1 MTMALVEN
9 SLKTGEEW
17 FHFDQKKQ
25 QLRDYVD
32 VTSKLIWQRQ
42 GIFFSAT
49 VLSALYFD
57 PIKSFACYGAVLF
70 TEVVDL
76 ILARRINS
84 WRGHDSTK
92 ARHFMMW
99 VMANTALSAAAISLF
114 VTVIALQQGPGG
126 HFTPLFFLFAAA
138 LFAAMNNH
146 QLLPALTLRLFIY
159 GCTFA
164 FIVFLDIWRVAPP
177 LSSVLWLHV
186 FTVAFVMYFIID
198 ISFAFLRMYRNNLAQ
213 LEKLAEEHT
222 RTLAAYNVKSEFV
235 STVSHELRT
244 PLTSIKGSLDL
255 IETGALGK
263 VPEAMQPIIDLATKN
278 SHRLANLINDILD
291 LQKLESGEVEYR
303 LAPLDVRVLVQ
314 DAIDATRGYA
324 ETLKIRLEADLPEL
338 RDVFINAD
346 ESRLM
351 QVMANIISNALKFSN
366 EGGLVTVSYRIHGHK
381 VRILVRDTGIG
392 IPDGARQKVFE
403 QFSQIDS
410 SDQRSIGGTGLG
422 MNISKRIVERL
433 GGVID
438 YTSVLGEGTTF
449 FIEFDRLDT
458 DDPVL

>member
-9 SLKTGEEW
+9 SLKTGDEW
-17 FHFDQKKQ
+17 FHFDQRKQ
-25 QLRDYVD
+25 QLKDYVD

-49 VLSALYFD
+49 VLSAFYFD

-76 ILARRINS
+76 ILARRVNK
-84 WRGHDSTK
+84 WRGQDPSK
-92 ARHFMMW
+92 ARQFMMW

-114 VTVIALQQGPGG
+114 VAVIALQQGPGG

-146 QLLPALTLRLFIY
+146 QLMPALILRLFIY
-159 GCTFA
+159 GCTFT
-164 FIVFLDIWRVAPP
+164 FIVFLDIWRVSPP
-177 LSSVLWLHV
+177 LSSDLWLHV

-198 ISFAFLRMYRNNLAQ
+198 ISFAFLKMYRNNLAQ
-213 LEKLAEEHT
+213 LERLSNEHAK
-222 RTLAAYNVKSEFV
+222 TLAAYKVKSEFV

-244 PLTSIKGSLDL
+244 PLTSIKGSLEL
-255 IETGALGK
+255 LESGALGT
-263 VPEAMQPIIDLATKN
+263 VPSTMQPIISIAAKN
-278 SHRLANLINDILD
+278 SRRLANLINDILD
-291 LQKLESGEVEYR
+291 LQKMESGEANYSF
-303 LAPLDVRVLVQ
+303 APLNVHDLLQ
-314 DAIDATRGYA
+314 DAVDATLGYA
-324 ETLKIRLEADLPEL
+324 DTLGIRLEADLPEM
-338 RDVFINAD
+338 RDVYISGD

-351 QVMANIISNALKFSN
+351 QVMANIISNAIKFSN
-366 EGGLVTVSYRIHGHK
+366 ENGLVTVSFRLHGDK
-381 VRILVRDTGIG
+381 VRISVRDNGIG
-392 IPDGARQKVFE
+392 IPENARHKVFG

-410 SDQRSIGGTGLG
+410 SDQRSVGGTGLG

-438 YTSVLGEGTTF
+438 YTSELGKGTTF
-449 FIEFDRLDT
+449 FIEFDELET
-458 DDPVL
+458 D